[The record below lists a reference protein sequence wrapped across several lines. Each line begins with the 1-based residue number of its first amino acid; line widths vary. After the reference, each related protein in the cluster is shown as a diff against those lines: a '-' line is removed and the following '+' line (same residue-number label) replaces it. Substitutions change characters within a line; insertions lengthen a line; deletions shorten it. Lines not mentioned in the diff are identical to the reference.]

1 MTGVLRH
8 SAGISLGTHGDEFRL
23 ETAFQPIVGLIH
35 QRVVG
40 YEALVRASLAQDGRA
55 VSPYEL
61 FQRAAHVGEL
71 VRLDTACQKIHIP
84 TFARLSSGR
93 DWLFLNVR
101 PESIVEPD
109 FAQALVGRTGAH
121 NLAPRQI
128 VVELLETPL
137 DRPDLPGQLERAIAE
152 LRGFGFVIAL
162 DDFGAGHSNLDRVL
176 DLKPDL
182 IKLDRRLIVKATQ
195 DRAIRR
201 VLPTMI
207 SMLHEIGTLVVA
219 EGIETAVEA
228 SIALDAGSDLAQGF
242 FFGMPSPE
250 VTRLERVLPRL
261 EIMRAE
267 TTAEHTRRNGLREA
281 SLAPHRTA
289 LLRAVDLFLQRAPES
304 EIAAVMLDHEAAVRC
319 YNVDQDGMQF
329 GHVYSRGVH
338 VARFLPLDEESG
350 ANWESRAYFREAM
363 ASPGKIIATFPYL
376 SISGNYMCV
385 TMAIAAERDGRRYV
399 LGIDINWD

>member
-8 SAGISLGTHGDEFRL
+8 QAVPSLSAHGDEISLR
-23 ETAFQPIVGLIH
+23 TVFQPIVGLIH

-40 YEALVRASLAQDGRA
+40 YEALVRGTLARDGRA

-61 FQRAAHVGEL
+61 FERAVLAGEL
-71 VRLDTACQKIHIP
+71 VQLDTVCQQIHLP
-84 TFARLSSGR
+84 AFAQWSERR

-109 FAQALVGRTGAH
+109 FPQALTERVAAH
-121 NLAPRQI
+121 GLVPRQI
-128 VVELLETPL
+128 VIELLETPL
-137 DRPDLPGQLERAIAE
+137 DCPDLLESAITA
-152 LRGFGFVIAL
+152 LRTRGFVIAL

-228 SIALDAGSDLAQGF
+228 SIALDAGADLAQGF
-242 FFGMPSPE
+242 FFGMPSEQPA
-250 VTRLERVLPRL
+250 RLDLVLPRL
-261 EIMRAE
+261 AVMRAE
-267 TTAEHTRRNGLREA
+267 TTAEHARRKGMREA
-281 SLAPHRTA
+281 RLAPHRVA
-289 LLRAVDLFLQRAPES
+289 LARAAQLFERHEAES
-304 EIAAVMLDHEAAVRC
+304 AIATVMLEQPDAARC
-319 YNVDQDGMQF
+319 YNVDEDGMQF
-329 GHVYSRGVH
+329 GHVFSRGVH

-350 ANWESRAYFREAM
+350 ANWESRAYFRDAM
-363 ASPGKIIATFPYL
+363 ASPGHIVATFPYL

-385 TMAIAAERDGRRYV
+385 TMAVAVERDGRRYV
-399 LGIDINWD
+399 LGVDIDWD

>member
-1 MTGVLRH
+1 MTGVLRQ
-8 SAGISLGTHGDEFRL
+8 SSGISLGADAEAFRL

-40 YEALVRASLAQDGRA
+40 YEALVRGSQVSDGRA

-61 FQRAAHVGEL
+61 FQRAAHIGEL
-71 VRLDTACQKIHIP
+71 VRLDTACQTIHIP
-84 TFARLSSGR
+84 AFASLSSGN

-109 FAQALVGRTGAH
+109 FAQILVGRTGAF

-137 DRPDLPGQLERAIAE
+137 DQPGQLERSIAE

-228 SIALDAGSDLAQGF
+228 SIALDAGADLAQGF
-242 FFGMPSPE
+242 FFGMPAPE
-250 VTRLERVLPRL
+250 AIRLERILPRL
-261 EIMRAE
+261 DVMRAE
-267 TTAEHTRRNGLREA
+267 TTAEHIRRNALREA
-281 SLAPHRTA
+281 RLAPHRAA
-289 LLRAVDLFLQRAPES
+289 LERAAELFVRHAPES
-304 EIAAVMLDHEAAVRC
+304 EIAAVMLDHCAAVRC

-350 ANWESRAYFREAM
+350 ANWESRPYYREAM
-363 ASPGKIIATFPYL
+363 ASPGRIVATFPYL

-385 TMAIAAERDGRRYV
+385 TMAIAVERDARRHV
-399 LGIDINWD
+399 LGIDIHWD

>member
-8 SAGISLGTHGDEFRL
+8 SAGISLGAHGDEYRL
-23 ETAFQPIVGLIH
+23 ETALQPIVGLIH

-40 YEALVRASLAQDGRA
+40 YEALVRGTSLRDARA

-61 FQRAAHVGEL
+61 FQRAAQGGEL
-71 VRLDTACQKIHIP
+71 VQLDTVCQQIHLSA
-84 TFARLSSGR
+84 FAPLSTGR

-109 FAQALVGRTGAH
+109 FARTLFERTTSHG
-121 NLAPRQI
+121 LAARQI
-128 VVELLETPL
+128 VIELLETPL
-137 DRPDLPGQLERAIAE
+137 EQADQPSQLERAIAE
-152 LRGFGFVIAL
+152 LRALGFVIAL

-201 VLPTMI
+201 VLPSMI
-207 SMLHEIGTLVVA
+207 AMLHEIGTLVVA

-228 SIALDAGSDLAQGF
+228 SIALDAGADLAQGF

-250 VTRLERVLPRL
+250 MIRAERVLPRL

-267 TTAEHTRRNGLREA
+267 TTAEHARRNGLREA
-281 SLAPHRTA
+281 KLAPHREA
-289 LLRAVDLFLQRAPES
+289 LKRGAEMFTQGASES
-304 EIAAVMLDHEAAVRC
+304 EIAVVLLARPDAARC
-319 YNVDQDGMQF
+319 YNVDQDGMQY

-350 ANWESRAYFREAM
+350 ANWESRSYFREAM
-363 ASPGKIIATFPYL
+363 AAPGKIVATFPYL

-385 TMAIAAERDGRRYV
+385 TMAVAIEREGRHYV
-399 LGIDINWD
+399 LGIDIDAD